1 MPIQDLTVNASAWKA
16 LPDDVKKIVEKT
28 FLEFDKSQVQRIAQN
43 DEKAA
48 AELKGQGVE
57 LVAWSDADL
66 LRGRKLAQD
75 VVDEW
80 ARKGPLAKES
90 AESQRAFLREL
101 KLL

>member
-1 MPIQDLTVNASAWKA
+1 TVNASAWKA

-28 FLEFDKSQVQRIAQN
+28 FLDFDQSQVQRIAQN

-48 AELKGQGVE
+48 AELKAQGVE
-57 LVAWSDADL
+57 LVSWSDADL

-80 ARKGPLAKES
+80 AKKGALAKES